1 MRKLTSI
8 LVLVLVVSAPLI
20 VGCGRSSAYVKPYP
34 CDTVSDTG
42 GEVAGAVWDC
52 NRDVMVRVAKH
63 KKFSLREFWGAA
75 EFFEQL
81 TGIAADTRDS
91 RQGPLPG
98 PGLRQNLEAW
108 DGWYRENGDR
118 LVWDSAT
125 RSVRLPSGEPG

>member
-1 MRKLTSI
+1 MRKSTSI
-8 LVLVLVVSAPLI
+8 LVLVLVISAPLT
-20 VGCGRSSAYVKPYP
+20 VGCSRSAKYVKSYQ
-34 CDTVSDTG
+34 CGTLSDTG

-52 NRDVMVRVAKH
+52 NRDVMVRAAKQ

-81 TGIAADTRDS
+81 TGISADTRDS

-98 PGLRQNLEAW
+98 PGLRQNLDAW

-125 RSVRLPSGEPG
+125 RSVRLPAGEPG